1 MSFSS
6 EIKEEILEKKQNKEC
21 CLAAITAGEKIVEND
36 DIDIDDIKK
45 FLKENNCCR
54 KSFIKGMFLGSG
66 CIIQPW
72 SDYHAEIVL
81 KSKKAAII
89 CIKVLEMLG
98 LSAKCIKR
106 NSAGYVVYIKD
117 AEQISTLLGVLG
129 ANKSLLEFESIRVER
144 SVRNSINRN
153 INCETANQTKTMD
166 TSYLQIKAIDSIKKA
181 GQFEKLPTM
190 LKEVANIRCNYPEMS
205 LSSLADKMQPRIS
218 KSGMNHRLNKLI
230 EIAKNI

>member
-21 CLAAITAGEKIVEND
+21 CVLSITAGEKLAEND
-36 DIDIDDIKK
+36 DIDIDNVKK
-45 FLKENNCCR
+45 ILKENSCCR
-54 KSFIKGMFLGSG
+54 KSFIKGMFLGAG

-81 KSKKAAII
+81 KSKKAALI
-89 CIKVLEMLG
+89 CIKILNLINIT
-98 LSAKCIKR
+98 AKCIRR
-106 NSAGYVVYIKD
+106 NKTGYVVYIKE

-129 ANKSLLEFESIRVER
+129 ANKALLEFESIRVER

-166 TSYLQIKAIDSIKKA
+166 TAYVQIKAIDKIKKA
-181 GQFEKLPTM
+181 GEFDKLPTM
-190 LKEVANIRCNYPEMS
+190 LKEVANVRCNYPEMS

-218 KSGMNHRLNKLI
+218 KSGMNHRLKKLV
-230 EIAKNI
+230 EISKDM